1 LKSNVTTKTFTL
13 LRAFTDKQA
22 EWGVNEL
29 SRYLDMPVSSVHR
42 MISLLKNESILEYS
56 ETTGKYKIGTEMIRM
71 ASIIHANVDV
81 KKMVRPFLEQLSST
95 LNESIYFSLYHPQHK
110 KLSFI
115 DSVKSSNALQF
126 VLDEG
131 ILQPIYMAA
140 SGKSILAHL
149 SDEEIESIL
158 ISQVENVEVRKGIV
172 DELLIIKAQGY
183 AKTANERIM
192 GALSIGAPVFDATE
206 NVIGSI
212 ICLIPISDYKVE
224 EEETVVRHIVNTAKE
239 FSSLLGYPV
248 RLFGDSHSD
257 ISSTN
262 KENRTNV

>member
-1 LKSNVTTKTFTL
+1 MKSNVISKTFTL
-13 LRAFTDKQA
+13 LRAFTDQQS

-29 SRYLDMPVSSVHR
+29 SRYLNMPVSSVHR
-42 MISLLKNESILEYS
+42 MISLLKNENILEYS
-56 ETTGKYKIGTEMIRM
+56 ETTGKYKIGTEMIRT

-81 KKMVRPFLEQLSST
+81 KKMARPFLEQLSST

-115 DSVKSSNALQF
+115 DSEKSSNALQF

-158 ISQVENVEVRKGIV
+158 TSQVENVEDRKVIIE
-172 DELLIIKAQGY
+172 ELFIIKAQGY
-183 AKTANERIM
+183 AKTANERIL
-192 GALSIGAPVFDATE
+192 GALSIGAPVFDATQK
-206 NVIGSI
+206 VIGSI

-224 EEETVVRHIVNTAKE
+224 NEETVIQNVVNTTNE

-248 RLFGDSHSD
+248 RLLDDSHQVNS
-257 ISSTN
+257 
-262 KENRTNV
+262 RTNRNV